1 MRRPREAAHGHR
13 LIVGHV
19 EYARRDVNVSTALK
33 VAAAC
38 VPFAVFLGVSLVAA
52 GHGLMLD
59 DYAWILQSR
68 VRSAADVFGLF
79 TQDNGFYRPIVAL
92 TFAMNEAMF
101 GAWPLGYG
109 LTNVLLALG
118 CAASIA
124 ALGRS
129 LGLTRGG
136 SAMMAALWLLNFH
149 GMRTAVLWV
158 SGRTALVVILASTL
172 SALAVVRGRTIF
184 ALLALAVGLFAKEEA
199 VLLPGIL
206 LIWILVLRRRPGV
219 TPVNPWTWTAGAA
232 VVVLGYALARG
243 TTNAMTPAT
252 APEWYQLTFGVGRLY
267 RNGYIYLD
275 QVATAAVAVTLVA
288 LVLLGRPR
296 PLFDRDTSQILALAA
311 SWVAGTFGLTIWLM
325 PRSDLYVCLP
335 SVGVCLA
342 AAYLCQRSWQQ
353 STVARQ
359 RLALVAVLVLVP
371 LTAPV
376 HYLRTTKRS
385 AIQSFARVILSELHA
400 QTADL
405 PADSLVVLTDD
416 EQARAR
422 NEPNL
427 EDAFASAIHPA
438 YELVAGRRLRFR
450 IEPPVD
456 GNSEAAAREFA
467 LVDGHLRR
475 TQ

>member
-1 MRRPREAAHGHR
+1 MTAPSTR
-13 LIVGHV
+13 LI
-19 EYARRDVNVSTALK
+19 

-38 VPFAVFLGVSLVAA
+38 VPFAVFLGVCLVAA

-68 VRSAADVFGLF
+68 VRSAADAFGLF
-79 TQDNGFYRPIVAL
+79 TQDNGFYRPLVAL
-92 TFAMNEAMF
+92 TFAVNEALF
-101 GAWPLGYG
+101 GTWPPGYG
-109 LTNVLLALG
+109 LTNVMLALG

-129 LGLTRGG
+129 LGLTRGA
-136 SAMMAALWLLNFH
+136 SATMAAMWLLNFH
-149 GMRTAVLWV
+149 GMRTAVFWI

-172 SALAVVRGRTIF
+172 TALAAVRGRTIL
-184 ALLALAVGLFAKEEA
+184 ALFALAVALFSKEEA

-206 LIWILVLRRRPGV
+206 LIWILVLRKRPGF
-219 TPVNPWTWTAGAA
+219 TPVNPWVWTAGAA
-232 VVVLGYALARG
+232 VVALGYALARA
-243 TTNAMTPAT
+243 TTNAMTPGT
-252 APEWYQLTFGVGRLY
+252 APEWYQLTFSVSRLY

-296 PLFDRDTSQILALAA
+296 PPFDRDTRQILALAA
-311 SWVAGTFGLTIWLM
+311 SWVIGTFGLTIWLM

-342 AAYLCQRSWQQ
+342 AAYLCQRCWQQ
-353 STVARQ
+353 STAARR
-359 RLALVAVLVLVP
+359 RLALLAVLVIVP

-385 AIQSFARVILSELHA
+385 AIQSFARIILSELHT

-416 EQARAR
+416 VEARTR
-422 NEPNL
+422 NQPNL
-427 EDAFASAIHPA
+427 EDAFAEAIHPA
-438 YELVAGRRLRFR
+438 YELAAGRRLRFR
-450 IEPPVD
+450 IEPPVERS
-456 GNSEAAAREFA
+456 SETAAREFA

-475 TQ
+475 TR

>member
-1 MRRPREAAHGHR
+1 VKDASMR
-13 LIVGHV
+13 LI
-19 EYARRDVNVSTALK
+19 

-38 VPFAVFLGVSLVAA
+38 VPFVVFLGVYVGAA

-79 TQDNGFYRPIVAL
+79 TQDNGFYRPMVAL
-92 TFAMNEAMF
+92 TFAMNELMF

-109 LTNVLLALG
+109 LTNVLLAVG
-118 CAASIA
+118 CAGAIA

-136 SAMMAALWLLNFH
+136 SATMAALWLLNFH
-149 GMRTAVLWV
+149 GIRTAVLWV

-172 SALAVVRGRTIF
+172 CALAVVRGRTAL
-184 ALLALAVGLFAKEEA
+184 ALLALAVALFAKEEA

-206 LIWILVLRRRPGV
+206 LIWILVLRTRPGF
-219 TPVNPWTWTAGAA
+219 TPVHPWTWTAGAA
-232 VVVLGYALARG
+232 VVVVAYALARG
-243 TTNAMTPAT
+243 TTNAITPGT
-252 APEWYQLTFGVGRLY
+252 APEWYQLTFDAGRLY

-275 QVATAAVAVTLVA
+275 QVATAAVAVTLIA
-288 LVLLGRPR
+288 FLLLGRPR
-296 PLFDRDTSQILALAA
+296 PWFDRDTRQILLLAA
-311 SWVAGTFGLTIWLM
+311 SWVVGTFGLTIWLM

-353 STVARQ
+353 SSTARQ
-359 RLALVAVLVLVP
+359 RLALVAVLVIVP

-376 HYLRTTKRS
+376 HYMRTTRRS
-385 AIQSFARVILSELHA
+385 AIQAFAHVILLELRA
-400 QTADL
+400 QTSDL
-405 PADSLVVLTDD
+405 PPDSLVVLKDD
-416 EQARAR
+416 TGARER
-422 NEPNL
+422 SEPNL

-450 IEPPVD
+450 IEPPVETS
-456 GNSEAAAREFA
+456 SETAARAFS
-467 LVDGHLRR
+467 LVEGHLRR
-475 TQ
+475 TR